1 MAIEDVSGLPARGRL
16 VIDSAPIIC
25 VLEDHPAF
33 APRFMP
39 VIERAE
45 AGDYELVVTTTT
57 LAEVLVGPLR
67 RGDESLARE
76 YRDTLTSPPAWHI
89 VDLTAEIAY
98 RAARIRARTGL
109 RLPDAVQVATAIETA
124 SLGLLTHDRDFSAL
138 DRSPERI
145 AVYS

>member
-16 VIDSAPIIC
+16 VIDSAPIIY

-57 LAEVLVGPLR
+57 LAEVLAGPLR

-76 YRDTLTSPPAWHI
+76 YRDTLTSPPAWHV